1 MKHDFLLEVLLE
13 EMPAPE
19 IPGLVREF
27 AAKFEQMLADQRLEA
42 ESVEGFSTSRRFGV
56 LVKGLEAE
64 QKAVETEVTGPPW
77 KVAFADGQPTP
88 ALLGFL
94 KREGLEGFPVEQV
107 YRVENERGE
116 YAALKKQVP
125 ARSAASILTEALPAL
140 LQGVRARKPMLWGD
154 GTGPYIRPLHGLVA
168 RLDGAD
174 LPVTFLGT
182 AAGAATRSHRHH
194 GNAPIP
200 VGAPADYPA
209 LLQGHHVLVL
219 PGTRRLKV
227 LEEAATLAASAGG
240 TFDPH
245 DPLLEEWVHLTEHPV
260 VVMGRF
266 ADRFLQLP
274 EEILISALR
283 GHQKAVPLRDAAGR
297 LLPRFLAVIDKPPCD
312 TRGIVHGIEWV
323 VEARLT
329 DASFFVAHDR
339 AVKLSERVP
348 NLQHLAYHPRLGNF
362 LQKTGRI
369 MELAEYL
376 AYQLGLKESIPE
388 LLRAAKLMKADLAS
402 ATVAEF
408 PALQGKIGGILAA
421 DEGLSREACDA
432 IYDQYLPE
440 GADGPYP
447 RNPMGIVLALAD
459 KMEAIASLFAI
470 EELPTGSSDPYGLRR
485 QGNGMMEILIE
496 KRLDL
501 DLDLAA
507 TKALQLLSG
516 ILPVDLE
523 KTLEA
528 LRQFFRERLAFVL
541 QRRGVP
547 EDTARAVL
555 EVRACN
561 PFDAF
566 LRAEAIERYRQE
578 GEFIEFALAFKRIR
592 NMIKDAPA
600 HDVDVALFSEA
611 EEHAL
616 YEAFVGAK
624 GAFLGAFQE
633 RDYAGA
639 LRAMTTLAAP
649 LEKLFGN
656 VLVLTEN
663 QRIRGNRLAQLQA
676 IYREFLKV
684 AQFSHLVVEKAQ
696 YR

>member
-19 IPGLVREF
+19 IPGLLREF
-27 AAKFEQMLADQRLEA
+27 TAKFEQLLADSRLEA
-42 ESVEGFSTSRRFGV
+42 ASVEGFATSRRFGL
-56 LVKGLEAE
+56 LVRGLESE
-64 QKAVETEVTGPPW
+64 QKAIESEVVGPPW
-77 KVAFADGQPTP
+77 KVAFADGKPAP

-94 KREGLEGFPVEQV
+94 KREGLEGFPPEQV

-116 YAALKKQVP
+116 YAALKKQVA
-125 ARSAASILTEALPAL
+125 ARSASTIMAEALPGV

-168 RLDGAD
+168 RLDGTD
-174 LPVTFLGT
+174 LPLTFLGA
-182 AAGAATRSHRHH
+182 AAGSATRSHRHH
-194 GNAPIP
+194 ANAAVP
-200 VGAPADYPA
+200 VGTPADYPA
-209 LLQGHHVLVL
+209 LMAGHHVLVS

-227 LEEAATLAASAGG
+227 LEEAAGLAASVSGK
-240 TFDPH
+240 FDPR
-245 DPLLEEWVHLTEHPV
+245 DPLLEEWVYLAEHPV
-260 VVMGRF
+260 VVKGKF

-274 EEILISALR
+274 EEILVSALR
-283 GHQKAVPLRDAAGR
+283 GHQKAIPLRDAGGK
-297 LLPRFLAVIDKPPCD
+297 LLPNFLAVIDKPPCD
-312 TRGIVHGIEWV
+312 TRDITKGIEWV

-329 DASFFVAHDR
+329 DASFFVSHDR
-339 AVKLSERVP
+339 DKKLSERVQQ
-348 NLQHLAYHPRLGNF
+348 LQQLSYHPRLGNF

-369 MELAEYL
+369 MELSEYL
-376 AYQLGLKESIPE
+376 AYQLNQKESIPE
-388 LLRAAKLMKADLAS
+388 LLRAAKLMKADLAT

-421 DEGLSREACDA
+421 GEGLSREACDA

-440 GADGPYP
+440 SPEGPYP
-447 RNPMGIVLALAD
+447 RNPMGTALALAD

-470 EELPTGSSDPYGLRR
+470 EEFPTGSSDPFGLRR
-485 QGNGMMEILIE
+485 QGNGLMEILIE
-496 KRLDL
+496 KRQEL

-523 KTLEA
+523 GSLEA
-528 LRQFFRERLAFVL
+528 LRQFFRERLTFVL

-547 EDTARAVL
+547 EDAARAVL
-555 EVRACN
+555 DVRACN
-561 PFDAF
+561 PYDAF
-566 LRAEAIERYRQE
+566 LRAQAIGEYRQE
-578 GEFIEFALAFKRIR
+578 GGFIDFALAIKRIR
-592 NMIKDAPA
+592 NMIKDAEV
-600 HDVDVALFSEA
+600 HEVDIALLTEA

-616 YEAFVGAK
+616 YEAFVHAK
-624 GAFLGAFQE
+624 GTFLAAYQE
-633 RDYAGA
+633 RNYTES
-639 LRAMTTLAAP
+639 LKAMTTLSDP
-649 LEKLFGN
+649 LEKFFGN
-656 VLVLTEN
+656 VLVQTEN
-663 QRIRGNRLAQLQA
+663 ARIKNNRLALLQS